1 MLCTQRV
8 WKRGWKNAYCCSHS
22 HNSVIHTGQQTEAI
36 WVSMDSLFHKQT
48 VVDTQW
54 NLIRPFKVGNS
65 DNATMWTNLMVIILS
80 EINQTKKGEM
90 FCDSTSL
97 RYPNKSNPKPEE
109 AESDYQGSKTVHV
122 SQNPP
127 SFPWGNWLLMTSP
140 KIIGSHI
147 QSNECRHNFIM
158 YTNLTQTSQQTK
170 GKIVSMV
177 PQLCLKLY
185 LQCLSFAYEI

>member
-1 MLCTQRV
+1 M
-8 WKRGWKNAYCCSHS
+8 
-22 HNSVIHTGQQTEAI
+22 
-36 WVSMDSLFHKQT
+36 
-48 VVDTQW
+48 
-54 NLIRPFKVGNS
+54 
-65 DNATMWTNLMVIILS
+65 NLMVIILS

-90 FCDSTSL
+90 FCDSTSM

-140 KIIGSHI
+140 KPIIQIIGSHI
-147 QSNECRHNFIM
+147 QSNECRHNFTM

-185 LQCLSFAYEI
+185 LQYLSFAYEI